1 MLLLIKSRSQRR
13 NKGNFLIKG
22 IRLMSSIG
30 TYKPYFYIVIL
41 CVYLWVTCHVN
52 ELLFDRQFSF

>member
-13 NKGNFLIKG
+13 NKGNFMIKR
-22 IRLMSSIG
+22 IRLMSSSG
-30 TYKPYFYIVIL
+30 TYKPYSYIVIL

-52 ELLFDRQFSF
+52 ELLFDR